1 MMAELIRI
9 HSENPDL
16 KSIQHVAEAMEKG
29 ALVVYPTDTVYAIGC
44 SSSHVKAIEKVAR
57 LKGLKAEK
65 ANFALIFHDLRHL
78 ADYTKP
84 LDNSTF
90 RLMKKALPGPFT
102 FILEANN
109 KLTGVFKKK
118 KEIGIRVPDHLIPR
132 EIVRVLEKP
141 IITTSIHDDDEFIEY
156 PSDPAQIYE
165 MMQDQAD
172 IIIDGGYGNNI
183 ASTVVDATKGEMNVV
198 REGLG
203 NIEEYL

>member
-1 MMAELIRI
+1 MAELIRI

-141 IITTSIHDDDEFIEY
+141 IITTSIHDDDECIEY

>member
-1 MMAELIRI
+1 MAELIRI

>member
-57 LKGLKAEK
+57 LKGMKAEK